1 MSWLRPSVDVL
12 GHIAQQETMDDTVYL
27 DHNATTPLRPEAREA
42 IAAALLLTG
51 NPSSVHRYGR
61 LARRTVEDARDS
73 VAALVGAHR
82 TEVVFTSGGTEA
94 NAMAIAGSGRP
105 RILVSA
111 VEHLSVLRAVD
122 TAETIPVD
130 GDGVIDL
137 NALEAMLTGGD
148 RPTVVSVML
157 ANNET
162 GVVQP
167 IAAVAEIARRY
178 GALIHC
184 DAVQA
189 AGRIR
194 VDFGALGVHMMSLS
208 AHKIGGPSGVGA
220 LIVAEGVSL
229 NSRVRGG
236 GQERGLRAGT
246 ENVPG
251 IAGFG
256 AAADAALRLA
266 DAKRWEGLRERL
278 ELRLREGA
286 PQIRVF
292 GADVERL
299 PNTSCLSMPG
309 VASDTQ
315 VMALDLAGIAVG
327 AGSACSSGKVTPSHV
342 LKAMG
347 LAERDTSSAIRVS
360 LGWNTADADI
370 ERFVESWSALFARL
384 GAGGNQAVS
393 AA

>member
-1 MSWLRPSVDVL
+1 
-12 GHIAQQETMDDTVYL
+12 
-27 DHNATTPLRPEAREA
+27 
-42 IAAALLLTG
+42 
-51 NPSSVHRYGR
+51 
-61 LARRTVEDARDS
+61 